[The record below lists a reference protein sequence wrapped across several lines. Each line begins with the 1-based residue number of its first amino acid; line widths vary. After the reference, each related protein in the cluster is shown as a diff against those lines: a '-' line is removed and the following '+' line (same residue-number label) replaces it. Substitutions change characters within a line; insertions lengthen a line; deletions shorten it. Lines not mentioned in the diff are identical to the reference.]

1 MARFG
6 VSAGS
11 GEEGKS
17 LAISADHQMAEFKR
31 ALFGLLLVAFVPVSS
46 AVAQQKPLTAREVIG
61 RIQAHVG
68 IPWQSDTVDTFKA
81 GNPDI
86 PVTGIAVTMMATL
99 DVLKRAAASGNNLVI
114 THEPTF
120 FSHLD
125 KPDELAQGESD
136 PVLAEKRAFI
146 QKHGLLIWRF
156 HDHWHAR
163 TPDGIQAGM
172 VHALGWEKFQD
183 PGNEHLFTVPQTT
196 VEALAAELKARLGIR
211 AMRVVGKPDMQVT
224 RVAMS
229 PGAAGFG
236 GETRALEM
244 PVVQVLV
251 VGETREWETVEYVAD
266 AVTEGKHKALII
278 LGHIPSEQAGMEECT
293 RWLKSFVT
301 EVPVSFVPAPEPFG
315 VRNQLRE
322 VKTEANN
329 YVDFTARYFEIFG
342 DERGGDFGAAYDSGA
357 SGRVCA
363 PHGGSGKSCY
373 EDLCTKVFRPARI
386 QDVAKSLPDHHPRR
400 SRLGRRNRGRCA

>member
-1 MARFG
+1 MTTVKGAQLSYSIAAM
-6 VSAGS
+6 V
-11 GEEGKS
+11 
-17 LAISADHQMAEFKR
+17 
-31 ALFGLLLVAFVPVSS
+31 LLLPVPL
-46 AVAQQKPLTAREVIG
+46 VAQPKTLTARQVIE

-68 IPWQSDTVDTFKA
+68 VPWNSDTVDTFKA
-81 GNPDI
+81 GNPEA

-99 DVLKRAAASGNNLVI
+99 DVLKRAAASGNNLII

-125 KPDELAQGESD
+125 KADELAEGETD

-146 QKHGLLIWRF
+146 EKHGLIIWRF

-163 TPDGIQAGM
+163 KPDGIQAGM

-183 PGNEHLFTVPQTT
+183 PANEHLFTVPRTT
-196 VEALAAELKARLGIR
+196 VEVLAAELKARLGIR
-211 AMRVVGKPDMQVT
+211 VVRVVGEPHMHVT

-236 GETRALEM
+236 SETRALEI
-244 PVVQVLV
+244 PDIEVLV

-293 RWLKSFVT
+293 RWLKDFVK
-301 EVPVSFVPAPEPFG
+301 EVPVSFIPSAEPFW
-315 VRNQLRE
+315 
-322 VKTEANN
+322 AP
-329 YVDFTARYFEIFG
+329 
-342 DERGGDFGAAYDSGA
+342 A
-357 SGRVCA
+357 S
-363 PHGGSGKSCY
+363 K
-373 EDLCTKVFRPARI
+373 
-386 QDVAKSLPDHHPRR
+386 
-400 SRLGRRNRGRCA
+400 